1 MRKRATV
8 EEMNKPMQ
16 MDGITIWAG
25 DLIFADREGVVVIP
39 KVVEEQVIEK
49 ALQHASNEKRLL
61 VDIAQNINV
70 DELTKKYGFF

>member
-1 MRKRATV
+1 
-8 EEMNKPMQ
+8 MNKPIVLE
-16 MDGITIWAG
+16 GIAISAG

-39 KVVEEQVIEK
+39 KKVEDLLIEK
-49 ALQHASNEKRLL
+49 ALMHASNEKKLL